1 MKTNQYIKSE
11 FQAVSLAMITILFN
25 LVPGPHFNRPF
36 NSNRKSIFLV
46 FAYACKARNDYVF
59 SVISCKA
66 PEKKHRP
73 LSATRKSK
81 QVDKM
86 DDNAEEIFR
95 AMAEENQSVGKKQ

>member
-1 MKTNQYIKSE
+1 VY
-11 FQAVSLAMITILFN
+11 
-25 LVPGPHFNRPF
+25 
-36 NSNRKSIFLV
+36 
-46 FAYACKARNDYVF
+46 
-59 SVISCKA
+59 SVISSKA